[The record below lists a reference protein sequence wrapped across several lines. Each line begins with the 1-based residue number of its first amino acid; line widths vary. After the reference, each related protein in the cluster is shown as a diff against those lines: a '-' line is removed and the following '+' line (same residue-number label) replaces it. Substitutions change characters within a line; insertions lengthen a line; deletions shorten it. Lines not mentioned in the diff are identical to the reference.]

1 MKRLIVILLAG
12 TAVLASACGPAQSG
26 TLGPA
31 PTGAPRTDSAPPS
44 MGSAPPSMGSAP
56 PASQATGVAPA
67 SPGTAT
73 QRSATITIET
83 WFTRGERIFLTHRT
97 RPATVATSRLALTEL
112 IAGPSG
118 LETAAGVGNAVPFDT
133 TFTVSVAGG
142 VATVNL
148 PGWFYDTSRVRARLR
163 QAQVVYTLT
172 QFPTVSRV
180 GFQKDGRATAA
191 PVGRADYADLLPQ
204 IIVTGPVIGQRVSSP
219 VTVAGMAEVYES
231 TVSMRLLDSAG
242 KQIVSTFTTAHCL
255 PRCAFEFSQPGHGNF
270 SKAVSY
276 RLSRE
281 QPGTIQVY
289 ESDAEDGSQR
299 NVVNIPVVLAAS

>member
-12 TAVLASACGPAQSG
+12 TALLATACGPAQSG

-31 PTGAPRTDSAPPS
+31 PTGARGIGTTPAPGQS
-44 MGSAPPSMGSAP
+44 S
-56 PASQATGVAPA
+56 GVAPSSGIASA
-67 SPGTAT
+67 SPGARTEPP
-73 QRSATITIET
+73 ATITIEA

-133 TFTVSVAGG
+133 TFTVSVSGG
-142 VATVNL
+142 VATVGL
-148 PGWFYDTSRVRARLR
+148 PGWFYDTSRARARLR

-172 QFPTVSRV
+172 QFATVSRV
-180 GFQKDGRATAA
+180 GFQKDGQPTAA
-191 PVGRADYADLLPQ
+191 PVGRADYADLLPK
-204 IIVTGPVIGQRVSSP
+204 IIVIDPVIGQRVSSP

-231 TVSMRLLDSAG
+231 TVSMRLLDAAG
-242 KQIVSTFTTAHCL
+242 KEIVSAFTTAACV
-255 PRCAFEFSQPGHGNF
+255 PRCAFEFSGPGHGNF
-270 SKAVSY
+270 STAVSY

-281 QPGTIQVY
+281 QPGTVQVF
-289 ESDAEDGSQR
+289 ETSPEDGSQR
-299 NVVNIPVVLAAS
+299 NLVNIPVVLAASGG